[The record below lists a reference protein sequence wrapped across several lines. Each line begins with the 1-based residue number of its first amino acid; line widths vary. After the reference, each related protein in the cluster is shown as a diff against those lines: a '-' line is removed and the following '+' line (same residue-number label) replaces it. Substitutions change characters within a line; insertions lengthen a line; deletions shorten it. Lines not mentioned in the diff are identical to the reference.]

1 VIKKTLCGLRVLTA
15 AAVLTLGGYVLGA
28 EPRTTAGKEPAGT
41 ARGAIHVDAARIRA
55 HVKYLASDRLEG
67 RWPGGRG
74 GDLAADY
81 IAKQFVSYGLDPAGD
96 DGTYFQK
103 VPMVEVTTLGET
115 SFSVVDTGLQTLT
128 LRNLEDFVTNSQ
140 SQTESAYIDAPI
152 VFLGYGI
159 QAPEYQWDD
168 YKDADLSGK
177 VVLLLAGTPHSTAP
191 TIFSGRSPIDYGGWA
206 YKFETAARHGALAA
220 LIIQPT
226 DTPGAGWQAIRNS
239 WGMRRVYLRADT
251 TPKLQAAS
259 WLRSEA
265 AGKLAA
271 LAGED
276 LRRLSE
282 QAQSKEFR
290 PKDLALRL
298 QAHVVSQVRPFT
310 ARNVLAVRLTRGSE
324 SEEAVLYTA
333 HYDALGVD
341 PAVKGRDI
349 YNGAVDDATGCGMLL
364 EVARAWARTRL
375 VPPRMILFAAL
386 TAEDQGL
393 LGSQYLARHSPV
405 PPGKV
410 SVALNYDGLPPPDE
424 PEELLVS
431 GAERTTFFSA
441 VVTGAQA
448 LGLTI
453 RPDLSPEEGIYYRSS
468 PISLARAGIPA
479 FSIAEGTKFTGH
491 DRDFTGAAKLAT
503 LGYQLG
509 AKAAALPDLTGWVPG
524 DDFEAERRRSQSA
537 EQLSRKPSLR
547 HGKRRR

>member
-1 VIKKTLCGLRVLTA
+1 MIRKTIFGLGVTTA
-15 AAVLTLGGYVLGA
+15 AAVFTLAGSALGA
-28 EPRTTAGKEPAGT
+28 EPRTTPAKVPSGP
-41 ARGAIHVDAARIRA
+41 ARDAIHVDAARIRA
-55 HVKYLASDRLEG
+55 HVKYLADDRLEG

-81 IAKQFVSYGLDPAGD
+81 IAKQFASYGLDPAGD

-271 LAGED
+271 LAGVD
-276 LRRLSE
+276 LRQLSE

-410 SVALNYDGLPPPDE
+410 SVALNYDGLPPLDE